1 MNRADEK
8 WVELTRQQKAIGVPL
23 IMRTAG
29 NEVAAQQTDALM
41 PKYTAEK
48 FGFSRPLPRQSPNVC
63 QQCGRELLT
72 DRSRKKLKRRVH
84 LQDGDTVSYYIGS
97 CCLS

>member
-8 WVELTRQQKAIGVPL
+8 WVELARQQKANGVPL

-48 FGFSRPLPRQSPNVC
+48 FSFMSALPRLSPNQC
-63 QQCGRELLT
+63 QQCGQELYT
-72 DRSRKKLKRRVH
+72 DQSRKKLKKRVH
-84 LQDGDTVSYYIGS
+84 LANGKTVSYFIGD